1 VSKHDGED
9 ALELV
14 KIVGTDI
21 DVDEKI
27 TVVVVGEGTGE
38 VVGLLGPVGFA
49 SGGVV

>member
-9 ALELV
+9 ALELE

-27 TVVVVGEGTGE
+27 TVVVVGEGGVGDTG
-38 VVGLLGPVGFA
+38 L
-49 SGGVV
+49 